1 MSIGSV
7 DPLAGYEPIAASFR
21 SGQLESVHHAAVV
34 ALDSDGRVAFAAGD
48 PAQDVY
54 PRSSMKPLQANA
66 MLACGLDLPDDLL
79 ALVCSSHDGLP
90 QHLDGVRRILATVG
104 LDESALCNT
113 PDLPLDDHEAHDVL
127 RRGGRESSLQ
137 QNCSG
142 KHAGML
148 ATCVAAG
155 WSRDASYLSED
166 HPLQRAITDS
176 LPALTSGTVAAIG
189 VDGCGAPAHVI
200 SLIGLAH
207 AFRNLATGE
216 AGEHGRRI
224 HRAMTS
230 HPEMVGGPKRD
241 VTLVMRG
248 ITGLMAKD
256 GAEGVFAVALPDGRA
271 VAMKVADGANRA
283 RPPIMRGALSLLGI
297 DMSLV
302 DPSAFASPIL
312 GHGRPVGEVRIVGSL
327 AAAVGSQN

>member
-1 MSIGSV
+1 MTNSSV
-7 DPLAGYEPIAASFR
+7 DPLVGYEPIAASFR

-34 ALDSDGRVAFAAGD
+34 ALDSNGRVAFAAGD
-48 PAQDVY
+48 SALDVY

-66 MLACGLDLPDDLL
+66 MLASGLDLPDDLL
-79 ALVCSSHDGLP
+79 ALVCSSHDGRP
-90 QHLDGVRRILATVG
+90 EHLDGVRRILATVG

-127 RRGGRESSLQ
+127 RRGGSESSLQ

-155 WSRDASYLSED
+155 WSRDATYLSEN

-176 LPALTSGTVAAIG
+176 LPALTSGTVAAVG
-189 VDGCGAPAHVI
+189 VDGCGAPAHVV
-200 SLIGLAH
+200 SLLGLAR

-248 ITGLMAKD
+248 VPGLMAKD

-283 RPPIMRGALSLLGI
+283 RPPIMRGALSLLGV
-297 DMSLV
+297 DTSLV
-302 DPSAFASPIL
+302 DPSAFASPVL